1 MTHPKRSGKTTIC
14 SHNDNPPYT
23 DSHNNQSC
31 HRSLPAEVFSPPPAT
46 IPMNHRPAKQR
57 PESEHFGDSQ
67 SWPCGLDHK
76 NHSAN
81 YYGKQMSEIR
91 SSPDLSDLASPERS
105 CPPDP
110 DFPHCLI
117 HKESIYY
124 FGYRIKILHHTST
137 SFSWAGSTP
146 PPHWHLLFYR

>member
-1 MTHPKRSGKTTIC
+1 MTQLTSTRNTTIC
-14 SHNDNPPYT
+14 TQYYNTLKTN
-23 DSHNNQSC
+23 SHNNQSY
-31 HRSLPAEVFSPPPAT
+31 HLSLPAEVFSPPPAT

-91 SSPDLSDLASPERS
+91 SSPDLSDLASPEISRS
-105 CPPDP
+105 
-110 DFPHCLI
+110 
-117 HKESIYY
+117 EE
-124 FGYRIKILHHTST
+124 HTSELQ
-137 SFSWAGSTP
+137 SRG
-146 PPHWHLLFYR
+146 HLVCR